1 MPGKKSA
8 AGGTLLL
15 LLFLLLSACK
25 KSPTTVSINLG
36 ENAILAACNP
46 ISGGVDTMLMVAVV
60 IAQNSQDVRVFG
72 LEMSFDARI
81 FQFQGVAGGNLTGS
95 WTAVDGNEV
104 SPGTLRIGGFAG
116 GGNPIA
122 RGSQG
127 ALALIQLKVTAANYD
142 NNQQSQ
148 ICVHHYTDDLAVF
161 QPAPACTVFTL
172 KK

>member
-1 MPGKKSA
+1 MPGKKCVARRS
-8 AGGTLLL
+8 LLL
-15 LLFLLLSACK
+15 LLFLVLPACK
-25 KSPTTVSINLG
+25 KSPMTVSINLG

-46 ISGGVDTMLMVAVV
+46 VSGGVDTILMVAVV
-60 IAQNSQDVRVFG
+60 IAQNSREIRVFG
-72 LEMSFDARI
+72 LEMSFDPRI

-104 SPGTLRIGGFAG
+104 SPGTVRIGGFAG

-122 RGSQG
+122 RDSQG
-127 ALALIQLKVTAANYD
+127 ALALIQLKVTATDYG

-148 ICVHHYTDDLAVF
+148 ICLNHYTDDLAVF
-161 QPAPACTVFTL
+161 QPAPACAVFTL